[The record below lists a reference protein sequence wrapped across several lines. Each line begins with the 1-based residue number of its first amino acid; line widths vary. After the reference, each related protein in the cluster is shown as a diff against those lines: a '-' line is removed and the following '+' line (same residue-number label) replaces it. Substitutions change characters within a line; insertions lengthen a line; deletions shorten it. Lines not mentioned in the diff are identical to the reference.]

1 MRKFILAAIAAT
13 TLGLGVV
20 SETAPSQAQGL
31 FFGFGSPGYHG
42 YNNGYY
48 NNGYGYGNGYGFR
61 DGYGDGYG
69 YPRYRY
75 RHAYNNCRIV
85 VVRRHHH
92 WVQVRR
98 CY

>member
-31 FFGFGSPGYHG
+31 FFGFGSPGYHHYG
-42 YNNGYY
+42 YG
-48 NNGYGYGNGYGFR
+48 NGYGYGQGYGFR

-75 RHAYNNCRIV
+75 RNVYNNCRIV
-85 VVRRHHH
+85 VVRRHHR
-92 WVQVRR
+92 WIQVRR